1 MSLLR
6 SLGSRLW
13 SLIRPTHKH
22 SKEAPGVGT
31 PEAAGQWAQ
40 AATAAPQPPVRGV
53 TPPSLATAP
62 ARVLPPKSTGSSAS
76 TSPFLGQPDPRP
88 RPPGVQGLR
97 ARAAGPLSAPHV
109 EPPQQSRPRPPPKP
123 EAPRTRAAGRR
134 GAGGSGG
141 DPPSASIPRAP
152 AAAARRRQSS
162 GSFPRPLPS
171 VLRLLYASSQSRL
184 TENSPKTLEG
194 SLSAKGEI

>member
-76 TSPFLGQPDPRP
+76 TSPFLGQPDPREEGAVP
-88 RPPGVQGLR
+88 EGSFSSLPGETLGRGPGRVPPPPAPAPGTPWRP
-97 ARAAGPLSAPHV
+97 ARSPSRAGP
-109 EPPQQSRPRPPPKP
+109 
-123 EAPRTRAAGRR
+123 
-134 GAGGSGG
+134 
-141 DPPSASIPRAP
+141 P
-152 AAAARRRQSS
+152 AAAVTCAAASATSGAPQSRAAPA
-162 GSFPRPLPS
+162 GT
-171 VLRLLYASSQSRL
+171 ASSC
-184 TENSPKTLEG
+184 PKAFYSG
-194 SLSAKGEI
+194 G